1 MNIYSH
7 TQLGLLAVFSF
18 AVGIYLYT
26 VVAA

>member
-1 MNIYSH
+1 MKFDSD

-18 AVGIYLYT
+18 TVGIYLYT